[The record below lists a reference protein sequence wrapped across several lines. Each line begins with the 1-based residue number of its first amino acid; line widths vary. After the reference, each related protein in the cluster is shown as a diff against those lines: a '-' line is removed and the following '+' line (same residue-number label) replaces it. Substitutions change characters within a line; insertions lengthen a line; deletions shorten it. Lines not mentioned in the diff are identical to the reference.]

1 MKFTKG
7 SSGNPKGRPIGIPR
21 KSQKKSVSCA
31 EYNTALTKLLEALKK
46 GETWAC
52 EIFFNNLAPKPEQE
66 VLPLEVDQG
75 NPDRTEAMVLAIIK
89 AFSQLK
95 AISFDEGCKLLN
107 TLNHL
112 KFVEVMLKQQD
123 YLQRLLTEEQYKT
136 LRLWLVES
144 EARKLN

>member
-1 MKFTKG
+1 MKFIKG

-21 KSQKKSVSCA
+21 KSQKKSVSCT
-31 EYNTALTKLLEALKK
+31 EYNAALTKLLEALKK

-52 EIFFNNLAPKPEQE
+52 EIFFKNLALKLEQE
-66 VLPLEVDQG
+66 VLPLEVDQA
-75 NPDRTEAMVLAIIK
+75 NPDRMEALTLSVLK

-95 AISFDEGCKLLN
+95 AISFNEGCKLLS

-112 KFVEVMLKQQD
+112 KFVDGILKQQD
-123 YLQRLLTEEQYKT
+123 YFQRLLTEEQYKT
-136 LRLWLVES
+136 LRLWLVEA